1 MKVRIYGF
9 EWKLGEGIT
18 LPLFL
23 EHLKGLPAP
32 PSNNRAIFSEENGQF
47 FSGVVVTVKN
57 MKAFCAWKEME
68 SGYEISANQLEA
80 NTKMADF
87 NFFIIHRE
95 TLKGL
100 YQHYHQSFSVNS
112 FCSFS
117 SRQYNSFRK
126 KLIDAEIDAEG
137 GEDVITQKGKKEI
150 YRKYKGFLSY
160 SVLLKPESFEKCVE
174 KMKSIGEFSVEFSS
188 VSAEEQRCLPLSELS
203 KRVSHRFVFGEHGN
217 KPGIKDKIRE
227 TLNLGEPKKATVQGL
242 GEFGEEVSYK
252 LFKDYATFHEL
263 EFNDIIDGVV
273 INSNDLQE
281 SIRKSEIIK
290 LLLEIADSN
299 SVKSIICKKTTT

>member
-1 MKVRIYGF
+1 MKVRVYGF
-9 EWKLGEGIT
+9 EWKLGKGIT
-18 LPLFL
+18 LPVFL

-32 PSNNRAIFSEENGQF
+32 PSNNRAVFAEENGDF
-47 FSGVVVTVKN
+47 FSGVVVTIKD
-57 MKAFCAWKEME
+57 MKAFCAWKEMG

-117 SRQYNSFRK
+117 SRQYSSFRK
-126 KLIDAEIDAEG
+126 KLIDTEINEAG
-137 GEDVITQKGKKEI
+137 GEDVISQKKKKEI
-150 YRKYKGFLSY
+150 HQKYKGFLSF
-160 SVLLKPESFEKCVE
+160 SVLLKPEAFDKCIE
-174 KMKSIGEFSVEFSS
+174 KMKSVGEFTIEFSS
-188 VSAEEQRCLPLSELS
+188 VSAEEQRCLPLSEMS
-203 KRVSHRFVFGEHGN
+203 KRVSHRFVFGEKGN
-217 KPGIKDKIRE
+217 QPGIKDKIRE
-227 TLNLGEPKKATVQGL
+227 TLKLGEPKKATVQGL
-242 GEFGEEVSYK
+242 GEFGEEVYYK

-281 SIRKSEIIK
+281 SIRNSEVIG
-290 LLLEIADSN
+290 LLLEIAVSS
-299 SVKSIICKKTTT
+299 SVKPIICKKTT

>member
-1 MKVRIYGF
+1 MKVRVYGF
-9 EWKLGEGIT
+9 EWKLGMGIT
-18 LPLFL
+18 LPAFL
-23 EHLKGLPAP
+23 DHLKRLPGP
-32 PSNNRAIFSEENGQF
+32 PANNRAVFAEENGDF
-47 FSGVVVTVKN
+47 YSGVVVTVKN

-87 NFFIIHRE
+87 NFFILHRE
-95 TLKGL
+95 TFKGL
-100 YQHYHQSFSVNS
+100 YQHYHQSLSVNS

-117 SRQYNSFRK
+117 TRQYNYFRK
-126 KLIDAEIDAEG
+126 KLIDADINDAG
-137 GEDVITQKGKKEI
+137 GEDVILQKDKNKI
-150 YRKYKGFLSY
+150 LHKYKGSLSY
-160 SVLLKPESFEKCVE
+160 SVLLKPDSFERCID
-174 KMKSIGEFSVEFSS
+174 KMKSIGEFTVEFSS

-217 KPGIKDKIRE
+217 KAGIKDKIRE
-227 TLNLGEPKKATVQGL
+227 TLRLGEPKKAAVHGL
-242 GEFGEEVSYK
+242 GEFGEEVYYK

-281 SIRKSEIIK
+281 SIRKSEVIE
-290 LLLEIADSN
+290 LLLGISESS
-299 SVKSIICKKTTT
+299 SVKPIICKKTI